1 MKRLICMTM
10 LLHFVC
16 AGIGAD
22 SLTGRI
28 TDGMQRGVAYANVVL
43 LSLPDSAFVTGTVSG
58 EDGTFTLAASPSG
71 EGVLKFSCLGYA
83 TRLLPLSGFS
93 GEIVLREDHI
103 LLHDVEVVAERPVH
117 RQKDGALVTRVEGTV
132 LSEYHRMD
140 DLLATLP
147 GMAPTASGDL
157 EVFGL
162 GTPIVYINNRKAQAD
177 ELKQLTP
184 KDIRSIELLTNPGAR
199 YDADGKAVLKVSTV
213 KREDG
218 HAFLAEHE
226 SEMGQRYSHYE
237 TLRYDYWS
245 RRLHVSGYYQYADY
259 RSVVNQPQSHE
270 LALGDSLYLYRNP
283 DQHDKRDTKQH
294 SWYAN
299 ADYEWSARHTV
310 GLKAE
315 GTHTREYVYRT
326 GGLAYGFAGTQLAQK
341 AISNDYHNGTDVYH
355 ANLFYNAKW
364 SDKLSSALNLDY
376 VHNRNRYRQAT
387 VESGSGGQLDTES
400 QGTGKLS
407 IYSGQLAF
415 DYRPA
420 SAWQISFGADV
431 NRVHNHNE
439 LHSNAANVAA
449 SLYDEEEQ
457 RAAAF
462 VEGSFEAGRF
472 SFRAGIRYEY
482 MNMEFTDRLNSG
494 NNQRRDFHNVYP
506 SAAVSY
512 EHGGWSQTLSF
523 SSRTTRPSFRQL
535 SNAVYY
541 SNEFMYQR
549 GNPLLLPA
557 TAYKLAWS
565 VGHKPFY
572 LDVSYTYEKN
582 YLSTCHEEETS
593 NRIVSSFRNYDR
605 IQYLKATLNVQ
616 KSFGI
621 WHPSLTL
628 GISQPF
634 FEVLYRGNPIAYNR
648 PNCTATLNQQFTFK
662 RDYLLNVLY
671 AFYSGGDLGSVSI
684 RPYQMLNLQLQ
695 KDFFKKR
702 LSVSLNAYDLF
713 RTMKFREEQR
723 EGNLRFT
730 QTEDYQLWNFSVNL
744 VFRFNQLKNSYRGKN
759 TSAGD
764 MERL

>member
-1 MKRLICMTM
+1 MT
-10 LLHFVC
+10 
-16 AGIGAD
+16 
-22 SLTGRI
+22 
-28 TDGMQRGVAYANVVL
+28 N
-43 LSLPDSAFVTGTVSG
+43 
-58 EDGTFTLAASPSG
+58 
-71 EGVLKFSCLGYA
+71 
-83 TRLLPLSGFS
+83 
-93 GEIVLREDHI
+93 
-103 LLHDVEVVAERPVH
+103 
-117 RQKDGALVTRVEGTV
+117 
-132 LSEYHRMD
+132 
-140 DLLATLP
+140 
-147 GMAPTASGDL
+147 
-157 EVFGL
+157 
-162 GTPIVYINNRKAQAD
+162 
-177 ELKQLTP
+177 
-184 KDIRSIELLTNPGAR
+184 
-199 YDADGKAVLKVSTV
+199 
-213 KREDG
+213 
-218 HAFLAEHE
+218 
-226 SEMGQRYSHYE
+226 
-237 TLRYDYWS
+237 
-245 RRLHVSGYYQYADY
+245 VSGYYQYADY

-355 ANLFYNAKW
+355 ANLFYNAEW

-387 VESGSGGQLDTES
+387 AESGSGGQLDTES

-439 LHSNAANVAA
+439 LHSDAANVAA